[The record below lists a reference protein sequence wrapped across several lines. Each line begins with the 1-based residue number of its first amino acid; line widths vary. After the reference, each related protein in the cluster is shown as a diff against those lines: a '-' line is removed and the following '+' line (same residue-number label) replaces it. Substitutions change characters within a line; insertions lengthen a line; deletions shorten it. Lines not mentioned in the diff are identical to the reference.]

1 MVAVQPTTR
10 VIGQRLPKVDAL
22 DKVTGRAIFGADVRL
37 PGMLYGKILRSPYA
51 HARIRRID
59 ASRALALPGVKAV
72 VTGADLPPVKP
83 GTIAPQGELE
93 IDMYYLSKLVLAKE
107 KVLFHGHPVAAVAA
121 TSPDIAQHA
130 LELIEV
136 DYEPLEPVL
145 DVEKAMGP
153 DAPVLHDDLFT
164 RSLGGVASTP
174 SNIALH
180 LQMERGKVE
189 EGFAEADVVVERTY
203 RTQMVHQGYLEPEA
217 ETAWV
222 LPDGHIIVWCNSQG
236 MFAHRTQLAILLG
249 IPPERIKVIPT
260 EVGGA
265 FGGKIY
271 VRVSPICVLLS
282 QKTGR
287 PVQIVLT
294 REEVL
299 RATGP
304 GSPMVAH
311 IKVGAKHDGQITA
324 IQARFIYDSGAF
336 PGGPVAGGV
345 LSALAPYKT
354 PHMKV
359 DGYDVVTNKP
369 RVAAYRA
376 PGATASCFAMESI
389 MDEVAEALGIDPID
403 FRLRNAVDEGDLMP
417 NGLTWG
423 RIGLKT
429 LLERAKRSPA
439 WTEPLNGPYRGRGMA
454 LGFWRGGTNTS
465 SCHITVNG
473 DGSVNVTVGSVD
485 LSSTRTGIAQMAAE
499 CLGIPFEQ
507 VRIVVGDTDTVAH
520 TDNSGGSR
528 ITYSMSAAVYQAC
541 QDLLGKM
548 KVRAAGM
555 LGVPPEQVEYR
566 DGRFFVSDIP
576 DKAKTFQEV
585 CYASIRGGGAL
596 QGFGSNGRLKIAPAF
611 SLHIADVEVD
621 PETGKV
627 RILRYTAFQDVG
639 RAVNPTLVEGQMQ
652 GGAAQ
657 GIGWALTEE
666 YIFDEKGVLRNPS
679 LLDYRI
685 PVALDLPLIDC
696 EIVEVPASDG
706 PFGVRGVG
714 EAPIVPPAGALA
726 NAIYR
731 ATGVRFYRLPMSPER
746 IFWALQEKRRNGP
759 ERQ

>member
-1 MVAVQPTTR
+1 
-10 VIGQRLPKVDAL
+10 
-22 DKVTGRAIFGADVRL
+22 
-37 PGMLYGKILRSPYA
+37 MLYGKILRSPYA

-59 ASRALALPGVKAV
+59 ASRALAVPGVKAV
-72 VTGADLPPVKP
+72 VTGADMPPVKP

-93 IDMYYLSKLVLAKE
+93 IDMYYLSKLILAQG

-121 TSPDIAQHA
+121 TSPEIAAYA
-130 LELIEV
+130 LGLIDVE
-136 DYEPLEPVL
+136 YEPLEPVL
-145 DVEKAMGP
+145 DVEKAMEP
-153 DAPVLHDDLFT
+153 TAPLLHDDLFT
-164 RSLGGVASTP
+164 RSLGGVSEKP

-180 LQMERGKVE
+180 LQMERGNVE
-189 EGFAEADVVVERTY
+189 EGFAQADVVLERTY

-222 LPDGHIIVWCNSQG
+222 QPDGRIIVWCNSQG
-236 MFAHRTQLAILLG
+236 MFAHRTQLSILFN
-249 IPPERIKVIPT
+249 IPPSRIKVIPT

-271 VRVSPICVLLS
+271 VRVSPICLLLS

-304 GSPMVAH
+304 GSPLVAH
-311 IKVGAKHDGQITA
+311 IKVGARRDGQITA
-324 IQARFIYDSGAF
+324 IQAKFIYDSGAF

-354 PHMKV
+354 LHMRV

-376 PGATASCFAMESI
+376 PGATASCFAMEAL
-389 MDEVAEALGIDPID
+389 MDEVAEALGMDPID
-403 FRLRNAVDEGDLMP
+403 FRLRNAVEEGDPMP

-423 RIGLKT
+423 RIGLKAM
-429 LLERAKRSPA
+429 LERARRSPA
-439 WTEPLNGPYRGRGMA
+439 WTEPLTGPYRGRGMA

-465 SCHITVNG
+465 SCHITVNA

-485 LSSTRTGIAQMAAE
+485 LSSTRTGIAQMVAE

-528 ITYSMSAAVYQAC
+528 ITYSMSAAVYQAS

-576 DKAKTFQEV
+576 DKFKTFPEV
-585 CYASIRGGGAL
+585 CYASTRGGGAL
-596 QGFGSNGRLKIAPAF
+596 QGFGSNGRLKMAPAF

-627 RILRYTAFQDVG
+627 RILRYTTFQDVG
-639 RAVNPTLVEGQMQ
+639 RAINPTLIEGQMQ
-652 GGAAQ
+652 GGAVQ

-666 YIFDEKGVLRNPS
+666 YVFDEKGVLRNAS
-679 LLDYRI
+679 LLDYRM
-685 PVALDLPLIDC
+685 PVALDLPMIDC
-696 EIVEVPASDG
+696 EIIEVPASDG

-746 IFWALQEKRRNGP
+746 VFWALREAGRNGP
-759 ERQ
+759 RGQ